1 MGAHADSIALVHA
14 AALAAAEK
22 KAENMV
28 ALDVADRLG
37 VTDAFLIVSGSSEP
51 QVNSI
56 VDEVQSKIIE
66 KFDLRPVRREGFG
79 MGRWVLLDYGDVV
92 VHVQHQEDRVFYA
105 LERLWADCP
114 VIDLPAEVA
123 QEQS

>member
-1 MGAHADSIALVHA
+1 MGAHADSIALVKVA
-14 AALAAAEK
+14 AQAASEK
-22 KAENMV
+22 LAENMV

-37 VTDAFLIVSGSSEP
+37 VTDAFLIVSGGSEP
-51 QVNSI
+51 QVNAI
-56 VDEVQSKIIE
+56 VDEIQAKVLEEYSM
-66 KFDLRPVRREGFG
+66 RPVRREGFG

-114 VIDLPAEVA
+114 VIELPEESTG
-123 QEQS
+123 QNQ

>member
-1 MGAHADSIALVHA
+1 MGAHADSIALVHT

-114 VIDLPAEVA
+114 VIELPAEA
-123 QEQS
+123 TDAKA

>member
-1 MGAHADSIALVHA
+1 MGAHADSIALVKIA
-14 AALAAAEK
+14 ANAASEK
-22 KAENMV
+22 LAENMV

-37 VTDAFLIVSGSSEP
+37 VTDAFLIVSGGSEP
-51 QVNSI
+51 QVNAI
-56 VDEVQSKIIE
+56 VDEIQAKVLEEYSM
-66 KFDLRPVRREGFG
+66 RPVRREGFG

-114 VIDLPAEVA
+114 VIELPEELT
-123 QEQS
+123 QQNQ

>member
-1 MGAHADSIALVHA
+1 MGAHADSIELVHI
-14 AALAAAEK
+14 AALAASEK
-22 KAENMV
+22 KAENIV

-37 VTDAFLIVSGSSEP
+37 VTDAFLIVSGGSEP
-51 QVNSI
+51 QVNAI
-56 VDEVQSKIIE
+56 VDEVQAKVLE
-66 KFDLRPVRREGFG
+66 KYDLRPVRREGFG

-114 VIDLPAEVA
+114 VIELPAEVL
-123 QEQS
+123 ETGK